1 MPRMNITELFQDQ
14 VVFPYGVIRR
24 VSAAAV
30 GTFFLTKVA
39 SVEDKA
45 NHQMPLCLDPLG
57 FNPWPYSGVCAMK
70 TISRILLFGLFSLI
84 GCGQPEPPKAVQ
96 ESTDQL
102 PVAEFRTKSRQRT
115 GKSTVDHVIQV
126 LDDLY
131 AEPAEEVEQSIDPQT
146 VSTPL
151 VSELAESESN
161 SPDQSQTSDISNEE
175 VEDMLAFL
183 ANSEIE
189 SLAEAEESLAA
200 NWWENPNIESAL
212 VVLSQAVL
220 SDDRDVRMDAVLSLS
235 QMGEE
240 AVPALS
246 QALTDDDRDIRLN
259 AVQSL
264 ELIGDEAAPAL
275 FQALLDDDRDI
286 RFDTVTALG
295 RLGQQGALVLSQAP
309 TDDDRDIR
317 LHAVN
322 SLGQMGSQAVP
333 VLSQALLDD
342 DRDIRLQTVT
352 SLTQMGAVAAPSLL
366 QALDDDDQ
374 EISTLATS
382 ALEMMSR

>member
-14 VVFPYGVIRR
+14 VAFRYGVIRR

-45 NHQMPLCLDPLG
+45 NYQMPLCLDPLG

-131 AEPAEEVEQSIDPQT
+131 AEPAEEVEQSINPQT

-151 VSELAESESN
+151 VIELAESESN
-161 SPDQSQTSDISNEE
+161 SPDQSQISDISNEE
-175 VEDMLAFL
+175 IEDMLAFL

-189 SLAEAEESLAA
+189 SLAEAEEALAA

-246 QALTDDDRDIRLN
+246 QA
-259 AVQSL
+259 
-264 ELIGDEAAPAL
+264 
-275 FQALLDDDRDI
+275 
-286 RFDTVTALG
+286 
-295 RLGQQGALVLSQAP
+295 
-309 TDDDRDIR
+309 
-317 LHAVN
+317 
-322 SLGQMGSQAVP
+322 
-333 VLSQALLDD
+333 
-342 DRDIRLQTVT
+342 
-352 SLTQMGAVAAPSLL
+352 
-366 QALDDDDQ
+366 
-374 EISTLATS
+374 
-382 ALEMMSR
+382 

>member
-1 MPRMNITELFQDQ
+1 
-14 VVFPYGVIRR
+14 
-24 VSAAAV
+24 
-30 GTFFLTKVA
+30 
-39 SVEDKA
+39 
-45 NHQMPLCLDPLG
+45 
-57 FNPWPYSGVCAMK
+57 MK

-131 AEPAEEVEQSIDPQT
+131 AEPAEEVEQSINPQT

-151 VSELAESESN
+151 VIELAESESN
-161 SPDQSQTSDISNEE
+161 SPDQSQISDISNEE

-189 SLAEAEESLAA
+189 SLAEAEEALAA

-246 QALTDDDRDIRLN
+246 QA
-259 AVQSL
+259 
-264 ELIGDEAAPAL
+264 
-275 FQALLDDDRDI
+275 
-286 RFDTVTALG
+286 
-295 RLGQQGALVLSQAP
+295 
-309 TDDDRDIR
+309 
-317 LHAVN
+317 
-322 SLGQMGSQAVP
+322 
-333 VLSQALLDD
+333 
-342 DRDIRLQTVT
+342 
-352 SLTQMGAVAAPSLL
+352 
-366 QALDDDDQ
+366 
-374 EISTLATS
+374 
-382 ALEMMSR
+382 